1 MFEDELHRKPKYFI
15 AAFGE
20 KYADK
25 HPVNGGRYP
34 LGRLSN
40 RYSYVEKGDVIL
52 LYCAQSYPGYDK
64 EAPAIGVVIDA
75 EIGDEGYTLSYAY
88 LPLDRPV
95 QRSTINDNLEP
106 DEQNYFV
113 NPGANFIFE
122 VKNTSFRKAL
132 TGRKINWP

>member
-1 MFEDELHRKPKYFI
+1 MFEEELHRKPKYFI

-25 HPVNGGRYP
+25 YPVNGGRYP

-52 LYCAQSYPGYDK
+52 LYCTQSYPGYDK

-75 EIGDEGYTLSYAY
+75 ETGDEGYILSYAY

-113 NPGANFIFE
+113 NP
-122 VKNTSFRKAL
+122 R
-132 TGRKINWP
+132 R